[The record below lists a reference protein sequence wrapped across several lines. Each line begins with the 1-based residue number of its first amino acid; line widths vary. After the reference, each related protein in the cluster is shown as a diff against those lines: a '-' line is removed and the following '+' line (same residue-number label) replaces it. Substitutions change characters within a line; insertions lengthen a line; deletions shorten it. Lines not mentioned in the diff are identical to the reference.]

1 MKTATTL
8 LLFLT
13 FSTQLWAQKENET
26 DKLIQNAVNQ
36 LIQIQEADGAWPYEG
51 VYRVN
56 RRIPVGYRIG
66 GTSIV
71 STALLYATAGNS
83 TEENEAVDSA
93 IGRGIEIVL
102 SDLENPLMKPST
114 ANRYD
119 VRVWGHIYAL
129 DFFCRLRSTK
139 RFEDQRKQT
148 DAWIPKLVKI
158 LRTEQLNDGGWNYAT
173 RSRHAAFVTS
183 PAVQA
188 MLLARQQGEDIPDEV
203 FERAKQVLLRSRT
216 QKGAFQY
223 SGVVTRRPAP
233 LPGSI
238 ARSAICEVTLVL
250 LGAGDVEQVQDSI
263 DAFHEHWDEL
273 EKRRAKTGTHEGPYG
288 IAPYY
293 FYFGHRYI
301 GQALQLLAE
310 EDAAT
315 ETEKLKSVLMKTK
328 SDEGTWNDRVFAR
341 SKAYGTA
348 MSVLALLDNVPLPD
362 KIERKK

>member
-1 MKTATTL
+1 MKPVAAIPL
-8 LLFLT
+8 VLILSSSLF
-13 FSTQLWAQKENET
+13 SQSEEVTQ
-26 DKLIQNAVNQ
+26 DLINNAVQQ
-36 LIQIQEADGAWPYEG
+36 LIQFQEADGAWPYEG

-56 RRIPVGYRIG
+56 REIPVGYRIG

-71 STALLYATAGNS
+71 CTALLYATADNS
-83 TEENEAVDSA
+83 DEENQAVDSA
-93 IGRGIEIVL
+93 IQRGIEIVL
-102 SDLENPLMKPST
+102 SDLEEPLMEAST

-129 DFFCRLRSTK
+129 DFFCRVRASRRYEELQK
-139 RFEDQRKQT
+139 KT
-148 DAWIPKLVKI
+148 DAWIPQLVEI
-158 LRTEQLNDGGWNYAT
+158 LKTEQIDDGGWNYAT

-188 MLLARQQGEDIPDEV
+188 LLLARQQGEEVPDEV
-203 FERAKQVLLRSRT
+203 FERAKQVLLKSRT
-216 QKGAFQY
+216 EEGAFQY
-223 SGVVTRRPAP
+223 SGVVGRRPTK

-238 ARSAICEVTLVL
+238 ARSSLCESTLVL
-250 LGAGDVEQVQDSI
+250 LGEGDVEQIYDSI
-263 DAFHEHWDEL
+263 NAFHEHWDEL

-315 ETEKLKSVLMKTK
+315 ESAKLKSVLMKTK
-328 SDEGTWNDRVFAR
+328 SDKDTWNDRVFDR
-341 SKAYGTA
+341 SAAYGTA
-348 MSVLALLDNVPLPD
+348 MSVLALLENIPLPE
-362 KIERKK
+362 KIQWNE

>member
-8 LLFLT
+8 LLILT
-13 FSTQLWAQKENET
+13 FSTQLWAQDLDET
-26 DKLIQNAVNQ
+26 DELIQNAVNQ
-36 LIQIQEADGAWPYEG
+36 LIQFQEEDGAWPYEG

-56 RRIPVGYRIG
+56 RKIPVGYRIG

-83 TEENEAVDSA
+83 TEKNEAVDSA

-102 SDLENPLMKPST
+102 SDLENPRMELST

-129 DFFCRLRSTK
+129 DFFCRLRDTQ

-148 DAWIPKLVKI
+148 DAWIPKLVEI
-158 LRTEQLNDGGWNYAT
+158 LTAEQLDDGGWNYAT
-173 RSRHAAFVTS
+173 RGRHAAFVTS

-188 MLLARQQGEDIPDEV
+188 LLLARQQGEDVPDEV
-203 FERAKQVLLRSRT
+203 FEKAKQVLLDSRT
-216 QKGAFQY
+216 KKGAFQY

-238 ARSAICEVTLVL
+238 ARSALCELTLVL
-250 LGAGDVEQVQDSI
+250 LGEGDVEQVQDSI
-263 DAFHEHWDEL
+263 NAFHEHWDEL

-301 GQALQLLAE
+301 GQAVQLLAE
-310 EDAAT
+310 EDAVT
-315 ETEKLKSVLMKTK
+315 EAAKLKSVLMKTK
-328 SDEGTWNDRVFAR
+328 SDEDTWNDRVFDR

-348 MSVLALLDNVPLPD
+348 MSVLALLDNIPLPE
-362 KIERKK
+362 KIEWKK

>member
-26 DKLIQNAVNQ
+26 DKLIQNALNQ

-158 LRTEQLNDGGWNYAT
+158 LRTEQLNDAGWNYAT

-238 ARSAICEVTLVL
+238 ARSAICELTLVL

>member
-139 RFEDQRKQT
+139 RFEDQHKQT

-238 ARSAICEVTLVL
+238 ARSAICELTLVL

>member
-1 MKTATTL
+1 MKTATSL

-129 DFFCRLRSTK
+129 DFFCRLRSAK

-238 ARSAICEVTLVL
+238 ARSAICELTLVL

>member
-238 ARSAICEVTLVL
+238 ARSAICELTLVL